1 MERSTTTCSLQ
12 PSKSYNAS
20 ASQTDALPASLH
32 ADDAALLR
40 RIAAQD
46 PQAFDALYAQYTT
59 RLWHYLARILGD
71 PVLAEDVCQD
81 VLLVVWQQ
89 AERFPATVPLWAW
102 LCGIARHKAHTARS
116 RLAPRVIASPGHWDS
131 IPATP
136 EDILL
141 GQESGRVLDRVLGT
155 LPFYEGTVLGLLIQ
169 HGCSYQDI
177 AAMMETPV
185 STVRT
190 RVWRACQRL
199 RARVAALDT
208 PSPRPRSAHVPTGS
222 TRQRV
227 YR

>member
-1 MERSTTTCSLQ
+1 MERSTTTCSPQ
-12 PSKSYNAS
+12 PPKPCNAS
-20 ASQTDALPASLH
+20 ASETGAPPTNLH

-46 PQAFDALYAQYTT
+46 LQAFDALYAQYAT
-59 RLWHYLARILGD
+59 RLGHYLARVLGD

-89 AERFPATVPLWAW
+89 AARFPATVPLWAW

-116 RLAPRVIASPGHWDS
+116 RLSPRVMASPEHRDS
-131 IPATP
+131 TPATP

-155 LPFYEGTVLGLLIQ
+155 LPFYEGTALGLLIQ

-177 AAMMETPV
+177 AAVMETPV

-199 RARVAALDT
+199 RARVAAFDT
-208 PSPRPRSAHVPTGS
+208 LPPHPRSPHVPAGS
-222 TRQRV
+222 PRQRV